1 MILAKGNSAIRRA
14 RNQVIRLSAIV
25 RAPNREDLSFV
36 LHTAPMNFPSLP
48 VLLSASVALFSLHSE
63 IRAEEKMMEPMNVAS
78 LNRNL
83 MNSMAIPDSGWTLR
97 DDEGREIR
105 AMLLSAHGDMVRIQ
119 RVDSEQEFDVPISM
133 FDPETEGRIRY
144 WIEEDPGAVDFSLG
158 VSASRELAD
167 SSTVEL
173 SGRSYTKKEWSYKV
187 VIHNATR
194 NDLNDAQVEFRVV
207 YDDNVNFLRTT
218 PTPGEGANQQDG
230 QAVDLPLMKFNDEI
244 EFNTPIVETDTYEYK
259 PARGDREYLKDE
271 IKGIWIR
278 VIRHDEIIAEYK
290 SNEAAMSNLSWD
302 NEEEVEIKI
311 TNRFKE
317 SFGVESEK

>member
-1 MILAKGNSAIRRA
+1 
-14 RNQVIRLSAIV
+14 
-25 RAPNREDLSFV
+25 
-36 LHTAPMNFPSLP
+36 MNFPSLP

-173 SGRSYTKKEWSYKV
+173 SGRSYTKKKWSYKV